1 MRVPT
6 TRGRIAGEQAALRRV
21 AVLAAGGAPPD
32 EVFAAITAE
41 IAQLLDVDVAS
52 VGRYDPGEV
61 MTIVAR
67 WRSAGNAAGQGA
79 DEDRRGHP
87 RTRLGGRNVATLVFE
102 TGRPARIDDCSTAS
116 GPAAKAARE
125 LGARSAVGVPISV
138 EGRLWGVMRVMS
150 TSEEPLPADAEAR
163 LTRFTELASSAI
175 ANAQARVE
183 LRAYADEQAALRRM
197 ATLIAGGAPSEEVF
211 AAVAAEAGRLL
222 GADFTGVGRYDPD
235 GILALAGV
243 WRSTGTV
250 MPHATDIRMSLGGRN
265 VATLVFQTGRPARL
279 DDYSQASG
287 PVADYV
293 HEFGLAHSTVGAPIS
308 VEGRLWGVLL
318 VSSGGDEPLPA
329 DSEARLAH
337 FTDLV
342 GTAIASA
349 QARVELRGYADEQAA
364 LRRVA
369 TLVAAGAAPPEV
381 FAAVA
386 AEIGGVLATDFASMS
401 RYEEGG
407 TATVIGAWTRTE
419 IPPSMTVGDRLSLG
433 GLNVTTLVRETGR
446 PARID
451 DYGDAS
457 GMFAAAAREAR
468 LRTAAGVPISVG
480 GRLWGVVT
488 VGSARRASLPLDTEA
503 RLTAFTELVGTAI
516 ANVETQTALAASRA
530 RIVTAADEAGRRIE
544 RDLHDGAQQRLVTLA
559 LELREIQATA
569 PPGAAGLIRRL
580 DDVATGLE
588 AALDELREIA
598 RGIHPA
604 VLAQG
609 GLRPALQALA
619 RHCPVP
625 VDLRV
630 QIPAARLPGPAEI
643 AAYYVVSEALTNTAR
658 HAGATAATVEVTAS
672 EGTLRVSV
680 RDNGHGGADLTHGS
694 GLVGL
699 RDRVEA
705 IGGRLAV
712 GNEPGAGTSLE
723 VHLPLGR

>member
-1 MRVPT
+1 LGVGVPS
-6 TRGRIAGEQAALRRV
+6 GRIAGEQAALRRV
-21 AVLAAGGAPPD
+21 AVLAASGAPPD

-41 IAQLLDVDVAS
+41 IARLLDVDVAS
-52 VGRYDPGEV
+52 VDRYDSGEV
-61 MTIVAR
+61 MTTVAR
-67 WRSAGNAAGQGA
+67 WRGAGEGA
-79 DEDRRGHP
+79 DKDRRGHP
-87 RTRLGGRNVATLVFE
+87 RTRLGGRNAATLVFE
-102 TGRPARIDDCSTAS
+102 TGRPARIDDFSTAS
-116 GPAAKAARE
+116 GPVADDARE
-125 LGARSAVGVPISV
+125 LGARSSVGVPISV
-138 EGRLWGVMRVMS
+138 EGRLWGVMRVIS
-150 TSEEPLPADAEAR
+150 TREEPLPAEAEAR

-183 LRAYADEQAALRRM
+183 LREYADEQAALRRM
-197 ATLIAGGAPSEEVF
+197 ATLIASGAPPEEVF
-211 AAVAAEAGRLL
+211 ATVAAEAGRLL
-222 GADFTGVGRYDPD
+222 GADFTGVGRYDPG
-235 GILALAGV
+235 GILALAGT
-243 WRSTGTV
+243 WRSNGAVIPQVTG
-250 MPHATDIRMSLGGRN
+250 IRMSLGGRN

-279 DDYSQASG
+279 DDYSEASG

-293 HEFGLAHSTVGAPIS
+293 HEFGLTNSTVGAPIS
-308 VEGRLWGVLL
+308 VEGRLWGVML
-318 VSSGGDEPLPA
+318 VSSGGEEPLPA

-369 TLVAAGAAPPEV
+369 TLVAAGAPPPEV
-381 FAAVA
+381 FGAVA
-386 AEIGGVLATDFASMS
+386 KEIAGVLATDFASMS
-401 RYEEGG
+401 RYEADG
-407 TATVIGAWTRTE
+407 TATVIGAWTRADISLT
-419 IPPSMTVGDRLSLG
+419 MAVGDRLSLG
-433 GLNVTTLVRETGR
+433 GLNVTTLVHETGQ
-446 PARID
+446 PARIEN
-451 DYGDAS
+451 YGDAS
-457 GMFAAAAREAR
+457 GMFADAAREAR

-488 VGSARRASLPLDTEA
+488 VGFARRASLPADTEA

-530 RIVTAADEAGRRIE
+530 RIVTAADEARQRIE

-625 VDLRV
+625 VDLRI
-630 QIPAARLPGPAEI
+630 QIPAAARLPGPAEI

-658 HAGATAATVEVTAS
+658 HAGATAATVEVSAG
-672 EGTLRVSV
+672 EDTLRVSV